1 LKYRVKK
8 DNETWNQ
15 YIIKIFRDGKHV
27 RYPDFLD
34 EYFKS
39 EERLKEYKEGI
50 KQDAL
55 DKENKIKKTKKNK
68 VEVDETKTTFSK
80 KPDRLKKKK
89 KEQGF
94 LF

>member
-1 LKYRVKK
+1 LKYREKK
-8 DNETWNQ
+8 EDETWNH
-15 YIIKIFRDGKHV
+15 YLIRIFRDGKHV

-50 KQDAL
+50 KQDAI
-55 DKENKIKKTKKNK
+55 DKENKKKKIKKKKV
-68 VEVDETKTTFSK
+68 VEEKKTTFAK

-89 KEQGF
+89 DDQGY